1 MEQKTF
7 EINGKKYR
15 PLTWE
20 ERGQVEGRCV
30 ILGSFSEWKYVEG
43 GMKITTLARQEDGS
57 WRTEWGFSDSTLC
70 ENYVF
75 EDTRLPVGVEV

>member
-20 ERGQVEGRCV
+20 ERDQLRGKWVRLKPLEDSIDVE
-30 ILGSFSEWKYVEG
+30 FQ
-43 GMKITTLARQEDGS
+43 ITTIMKRPH
-57 WRTEWGFSDSTLC
+57 GFSVLPFVTEEYLC
-70 ENYVF
+70 NEYVF
-75 EDTRLPVGVEV
+75 IDTGLPVGVEE